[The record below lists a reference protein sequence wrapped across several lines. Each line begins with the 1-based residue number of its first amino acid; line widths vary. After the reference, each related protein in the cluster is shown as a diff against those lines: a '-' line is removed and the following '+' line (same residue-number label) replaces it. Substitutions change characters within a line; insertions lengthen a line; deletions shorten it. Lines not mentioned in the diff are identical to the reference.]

1 MKTIYY
7 FIAIFSISYIFTGCC
22 LFKPCN
28 VFEVDPA
35 TLQEKIYEPTATKYV
50 GLQPTTLLY
59 VDHSTC
65 VIDARQN
72 SNVFRVLMGQL
83 GLYSDTL
90 CLIKG
95 RDFEK
100 IPNTNK
106 KPTSTDVYNAING
119 ISQDIPFTN
128 IGQAVENICK
138 SNSQAILI
146 TDCEYFDQN
155 GRNQDG
161 FPYLSGSFKEWIKKG
176 HSIYTIVEPYKEK
189 FKGKMFDKK
198 RFYFIFSDDRM
209 EAPISQ
215 NILNEVKPLLQDSVC
230 KLYKLTNSDI
240 AIKQNK
246 DMVDSN
252 LAPTV
257 ENLQGF
263 DFVEISEDWNSIS
276 QFVMAIDEN
285 GEAIEGQSALPLLKN
300 IEFTEG
306 EDYIINDIDIVA
318 TNITSQYL
326 SKDDN
331 AAANIGLDSK
341 NIKVNNI
348 DMSECF
354 RLDKK
359 ALKSHKLNVYLTQK
373 IFDTGKEYITDP
385 NGYGGNLIRLDFV
398 VSKVGL
404 QSNFNYDMFTWQS
417 LWSPDK
423 ATCVAKSIENVLHDV
438 EIAPTANDRKIIHT
452 VFLRTEAYK

>member
-1 MKTIYY
+1 MKTFYY
-7 FIAIFSISYIFTGCC
+7 FIAIASITIYLQGCTPTIFGVET
-22 LFKPCN
+22 
-28 VFEVDPA
+28 
-35 TLQEKIYEPTATKYV
+35 TLLEEKIYTPTATKYEE
-50 GLQPTTLLY
+50 LQPTTILY
-59 VDHSTC
+59 IDHSTC

-72 SNVFRVLMGQL
+72 SKVYKALKGQL

-95 RDFEK
+95 TVFEK
-100 IPNTNK
+100 IPNTDKN
-106 KPTSTDVYNAING
+106 PNSTDVYNAIDAIG
-119 ISQDIPFTN
+119 QDIPFTN
-128 IGQAVENICK
+128 IGQAVKNICE
-138 SNSQAILI
+138 SNTQAILI

-176 HSIYTIVEPYKEK
+176 HTIYTIVEPYKEK
-189 FKGKMFDKK
+189 FRGKMFDKK

-230 KLYKLTNSDI
+230 KLFKLTNSDI
-240 AIKQNK
+240 VIKQNK

-263 DFVEISEDWNSIS
+263 DFVEISDDWKSIS
-276 QFVMAIDEN
+276 EFVMAIDEN
-285 GEAIEGQSALPLLKN
+285 GNAIEGQNALPLLKD
-300 IEFTEG
+300 IEFIEG
-306 EDYIINDIDIVA
+306 ENYIINDIDIVA
-318 TNITSQYL
+318 TNITSQYKAL
-326 SKDDN
+326 DDTTIARKD
-331 AAANIGLDSK
+331 
-341 NIKVNNI
+341 I

-359 ALKSHKLNVYLTQK
+359 ALKDNKLNVYLTDK
-373 IFDTGKEYITDP
+373 IFDSDKEYITDP
-385 NGYGGNLIRLDFV
+385 NGFGGNLIRLDFV
-398 VSKVGL
+398 IKTVGL
-404 QSNFNYDMFTWQS
+404 KPNFNFDMFTWQS

-423 ATCVAKSIENVLHDV
+423 ATCVAKSIDNVLHDI
-438 EIAPTANDRKIIHT
+438 EIAPTANDRKTIHT
-452 VFLRTEAYK
+452 VFLKTEVFK

>member
-7 FIAIFSISYIFTGCC
+7 FIAITITVLSLQGC
-22 LFKPCN
+22 KPEI
-28 VFEVDPA
+28 FEVDP
-35 TLQEKIYEPTATKYV
+35 TTIQEKIYNPTTTKYEV
-50 GLQPTTLLY
+50 LQPTTILY
-59 VDHSTC
+59 IDHSTC

-72 SNVFRVLMGQL
+72 SSVFKALMGQL

-95 RDFEK
+95 AVFEK
-100 IPNTNK
+100 IPNTDK
-106 KPTSTDVYNAING
+106 KPTSTDVYNAINAIG
-119 ISQDIPFTN
+119 KDIPFTN
-128 IGQAVENICK
+128 IGQAVKNICE

-198 RFYFIFSDDRM
+198 RFYFIFSDDKM

-215 NILNEVKPLLQDSVC
+215 NILNEVKQLIQDSVC

-240 AIKQNK
+240 KGQHIKTVN
-246 DMVDSN
+246 VDSN
-252 LAPTV
+252 LDAEV

-263 DFVEISEDWNSIS
+263 DFVDITTDWGAIS
-276 QFVMAIDEN
+276 QYVMGIDEN
-285 GEAIEGQSALPLLKN
+285 GQPIVGQNPLPILKD
-300 IEFTEG
+300 IEFSNG
-306 EDYIINDIDIVA
+306 EDYTINDVDIVA

-326 SKDDN
+326 ALTNSTIPGK
-331 AAANIGLDSK
+331 S
-341 NIKVNNI
+341 I

-354 RLDKK
+354 NLDKK
-359 ALKSHKLNVYLTQK
+359 TLKDHMLNVYLTEK
-373 IFDTGKEYITDP
+373 IFDPDKEYITDP

-398 VSKVGL
+398 VTKVGL
-404 QSNFNYDMFTWQS
+404 QSNFNFDMFTWQS
-417 LWSPDK
+417 LWSPEK
-423 ATCVAKSIENVLHDV
+423 ATCVAKSIDNVLHDI
-438 EIAPTANDRKIIHT
+438 EIAPTCNDRKIIHSI
-452 VFLRTEAYK
+452 FLRTETFK

>member
-1 MKTIYY
+1 MNMNKMY
-7 FIAIFSISYIFTGCC
+7 F
-22 LFKPCN
+22 LFATVLLAFLFNSCTKCRH
-28 VFEVDPA
+28 VYLEVDKQI
-35 TLQEKIYEPTATKYV
+35 LQTKIYEPTAIKYQS
-50 GLQPTTLLY
+50 LQQSTVLY
-59 VDHSTC
+59 LDHSTC
-65 VIDARQN
+65 VIDAVQN
-72 SNVFRVLMGQL
+72 SKVFKALMGQL

-95 RDFEK
+95 TVFEK
-100 IPNTNK
+100 IPNTEK
-106 KPTSTDVYNAING
+106 KPTSTDVYNAINAIG
-119 ISQDIPFTN
+119 EDIPFTN
-128 IGQAVENICK
+128 IGQAVKSICE

-176 HSIYTIVEPYKEK
+176 HTIYTIVEPYKEK
-189 FKGKMFDKK
+189 FRGKMFDKK

-230 KLYKLTNSDI
+230 KLFKLTNSDI
-240 AIKQNK
+240 VIKQNK

-276 QFVMAIDEN
+276 EFVMAIDEN
-285 GEAIEGQSALPLLKN
+285 GNAIVGQDALPLLKD
-300 IEFTEG
+300 IEFIEG
-306 EDYIINDIDIVA
+306 ENYIINDIDIVA
-318 TNITSQYL
+318 TNITSQYKAL
-326 SKDDN
+326 DDTTIARKD
-331 AAANIGLDSK
+331 
-341 NIKVNNI
+341 I

-359 ALKSHKLNVYLTQK
+359 ALKDNKLNVYLTVK
-373 IFDTGKEYITDP
+373 IFDSNKEYITDP
-385 NGYGGNLIRLDFV
+385 NGFGGNLIRLDFV
-398 VSKVGL
+398 IKTVGL
-404 QSNFNYDMFTWQS
+404 KPNFNFDMFTWQS
-417 LWSPDK
+417 LWSSDK
-423 ATCVAKSIENVLHDV
+423 ATCVAKSIDNVLHDI
-438 EIAPTANDRKIIHT
+438 EIAPTANDRKTIHT
-452 VFLRTEAYK
+452 VFLKTEVFK

>member
-7 FIAIFSISYIFTGCC
+7 FIAITFIIFAFQGCISEI
-22 LFKPCN
+22 L
-28 VFEVDPA
+28 EVD
-35 TLQEKIYEPTATKYV
+35 TTQLKEKIFEPTATKYV
-50 GLQPTTLLY
+50 GLQPTTILY

-72 SNVFRVLMGQL
+72 SKVFKALMGQL

-95 RDFEK
+95 ATFEK

-106 KPTSTDVYNAING
+106 KPTSTDVYNAINAIG
-119 ISQDIPFTN
+119 KDIPFTN
-128 IGQAVENICK
+128 IGQAVKSICE

-161 FPYLSGSFKEWIKKG
+161 FPYLSGSFKEWIKKR

-215 NILNEVKPLLQDSVC
+215 NILNEVKSLLQDSVC

-285 GEAIEGQSALPLLKN
+285 GNPIVGQNELPLLKN
-300 IEFTEG
+300 IEFIEG
-306 EDYIINDIDIVA
+306 EDYVIKDIEIVA
-318 TNITSQYL
+318 TNITSQYMAL
-326 SKDDN
+326 DDKT
-331 AAANIGLDSK
+331 ITPK
-341 NIKVNNI
+341 NI

-359 ALKSHKLNVYLTQK
+359 ALKDHKLNVYLTEK
-373 IFDTGKEYITDP
+373 IFDTDKEYLTDP
-385 NGYGGNLIRLDFV
+385 NGFGGNLIRLDFV
-398 VSKVGL
+398 VKTVGL
-404 QSNFNYDMFTWQS
+404 KSNFDFDMFTWQS